1 VHNLNIGHLAR
12 SLLAAF
18 CIIMLSSVAMASER
32 SPADMIVVNA
42 QIKTMDDKLPLAQA
56 FAIGDGRILAV
67 GSRFRVEKLRGPKT
81 VVLDAEGR
89 TITPGFIDTHMH
101 PGPAFD
107 EMSPQGRLQVSAQA
121 GVTSL
126 AAFYEKLAAK
136 VRATPP
142 GMPIVARGYS
152 ELVLGKHP
160 LAVDLDKVVPNNPLV
175 VIHSSGH
182 RLVANTA
189 ALRLAGIT
197 RTTPDPNGGKFER
210 GPDGEAN
217 GIVLETAQAAL
228 RVPALELPA
237 ASQSEL
243 IEAYQRQFRQFLS
256 YGITGVAAAGT
267 DQAEREIFREL
278 VQSGMPVTIHAM
290 VKADDL
296 GWLIDHRHD
305 PAWAVGG
312 LTLGTVKIFAGNSF
326 SGRTALLDEP
336 YANPPDYHG
345 LEPALGPAALNALV
359 LKAHQAGIQVAVHA
373 NGDREIERVI
383 TAIERAQAAK
393 PGRQL
398 RHRIEHASVMTA
410 PLLARIKAAG
420 ICIAPHSYIRSFG
433 AVFEDY
439 GASRFDWMEPNR
451 RALDAG
457 VCIGGNSD
465 HPVSFPR
472 VMDRIESLV
481 TRRALSNGKV
491 YGASQRLTPDEA
503 LRSYTM
509 GSAYLQFE
517 EKDRGS
523 ITRGKRAD
531 FVVLSADPAAVE
543 PDRIQDIKVL
553 QTYVKGKCVFDA
565 GKGC

>member
-1 VHNLNIGHLAR
+1 MLHNLLVR
-12 SLLAAF
+12 WLLATFIAL
-18 CIIMLSSVAMASER
+18 MLSSAALASAQA
-32 SPADMIVVNA
+32 PADMIVVNA
-42 QIKTMDDKLPLAQA
+42 QVKTMDDKAPRAQA
-56 FAIGDGRILAV
+56 FAIRDGRVLAV
-67 GSRFRVEKLRGPKT
+67 GSRAKIEKLRGPKT
-81 VVLDAEGR
+81 TVFDANGH

-189 ALRLAGIT
+189 ALRLAGIA
-197 RTTPDPNGGKFER
+197 RT
-210 GPDGEAN
+210 
-217 GIVLETAQAAL
+217 
-228 RVPALELPA
+228 
-237 ASQSEL
+237 QSEL

-359 LKAHQAGIQVAVHA
+359 MKAYQAGIQVAVHA

-383 TAIERAQAAK
+383 TAIERAQATTARLQ
-393 PGRQL
+393 P

-420 ICIAPHSYIRSFG
+420 ICLAPHSYVRSFG
-433 AVFEDY
+433 AVFEDF

-472 VMDRIESLV
+472 VMERIESLV
-481 TRRALSNGKV
+481 TRKAVSNDTV
-491 YGASQRLTPDEA
+491 YGPSQRLTPDEA
-503 LRSYTM
+503 LRTYTM

-517 EKDRGS
+517 EQDRGS

-531 FVVLSADPAAVE
+531 FVVLSADPAAVD
-543 PDRIQDIKVL
+543 PDQIHRITVL
-553 QTYVKGKCVFDA
+553 QTFVKGKCVFDA
-565 GKGC
+565 GKAP